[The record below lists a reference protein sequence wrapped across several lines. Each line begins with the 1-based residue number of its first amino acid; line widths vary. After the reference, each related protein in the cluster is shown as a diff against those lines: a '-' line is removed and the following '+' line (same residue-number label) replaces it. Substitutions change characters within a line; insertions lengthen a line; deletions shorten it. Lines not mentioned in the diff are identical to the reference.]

1 MNARLTSVAVLL
13 LAASF
18 AACQVP
24 QTLPPAP
31 PTASAPATLA
41 VDRTPGWVGEP
52 LSWSKLVDVESWLAT
67 REPTADPFW
76 KVEGELVLNQGR
88 MELARSEENGQKS
101 TENTAR
107 ARLFTSRAG
116 LQRVIAGS
124 EATPDQK
131 KRAETALAQCNRLLG
146 VQAAQP
152 KLGLA
157 VIPRARWGAMPANTA
172 HMDKTRG
179 GYRRIT
185 VHHSADRE
193 PPNLDG
199 SVSASAAEVRSI
211 QKAHMEG
218 KETGYADIGYHFVI
232 DPFGHVFQGRDLA
245 WQGAHAA
252 GANNVQNIGVCL
264 IGNFDE
270 ETPTKP
276 ALEALR
282 KLLDEQRTLW
292 KIPRSEVLTH
302 QELKSTECPGR
313 NLAKWVQAY
322 RHAAG
327 TTAAPVEATAHLNA
341 NAATRDPSLRGN

>member
-13 LAASF
+13 FLAASLG
-18 AACQVP
+18 ACQAP

-31 PTASAPATLA
+31 PSASAPATPA
-41 VDRTPGWVGEP
+41 VDRTPNWVGEP
-52 LSWSKLVDVESWLAT
+52 LSWSKLVDIESWLAT

-76 KVEGELVLNQGR
+76 KIEGELTLNQGR
-88 MELARSEENGQKS
+88 MELARTEESGQKA
-101 TENTAR
+101 TENAAR

-116 LQRVIAGS
+116 LQRVIAGT
-124 EATPDQK
+124 EATADQK
-131 KRAETALAQCNRLLG
+131 KRAETALAQCNKLLG

-157 VIPRARWGAMPANTA
+157 VIPRARWGAMPANVS

-179 GYRRIT
+179 GYKRIT

-199 SVSASAAEVRSI
+199 SVSSSAAEVRSI

-232 DPFGHVFQGRDLA
+232 DPYGRVFQGRDLTF
-245 WQGAHAA
+245 QGAHAA
-252 GANNVQNIGVCL
+252 GANNIQNIGVCL

-270 ETPTKP
+270 ETPTKA
-276 ALEALR
+276 ALDALR
-282 KLLDEQRTLW
+282 KLLDEERAQW
-292 KIPRSEVLTH
+292 KIPRSQVFTH

-313 NLAKWVQAY
+313 NLASWVQAY
-322 RHAAG
+322 RRAAG
-327 TTAAPVEATAHLNA
+327 AAAAPVEATAKLGATPREASTRA
-341 NAATRDPSLRGN
+341 N